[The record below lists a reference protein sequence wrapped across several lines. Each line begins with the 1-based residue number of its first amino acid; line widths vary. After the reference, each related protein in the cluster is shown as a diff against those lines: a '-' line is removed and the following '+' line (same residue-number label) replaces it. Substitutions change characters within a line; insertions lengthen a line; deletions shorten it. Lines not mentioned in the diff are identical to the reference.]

1 MSIWSWLIRLTGWSP
16 VGKIVEIQIDE
27 SEFPSLLGKNLK
39 AKIESL
45 SANGAAV
52 LNFVAPING
61 IQMIIAHPRHKGYDF
76 FYLRVGAIA
85 VSLSSYIKNQ
95 PILRNDTRFAV
106 GVVKFVGTNSNA

>member
-1 MSIWSWLIRLTGWSP
+1 MSIWSWIIRLTGWSP

-45 SANGAAV
+45 SENGAAV
-52 LNFVAPING
+52 LNLVAPTND
-61 IQMIIAHPRHKGYDF
+61 IQMIIVHPRHKGYDF

-85 VSLSSYIKNQ
+85 VSLSSDIKNQ
-95 PILRNDTRFAV
+95 PLIRNDTRFAL
-106 GVVKFVGTNSNA
+106 GVVRLVGTNSTA